1 MSNDRQHVATGSPYE
16 PIIGI
21 SRTVRV
27 GNLIAVS
34 GTAPLDPDGKTV
46 AVGDAAAQA
55 RLCLDIVR
63 RALEDLGSGLETV
76 YRTRTVLTR
85 ITDWETVRRVH
96 GLSQPWIV
104 WSFMWCGC

>member
-1 MSNDRQHVATGSPYE
+1 
-16 PIIGI
+16 
-21 SRTVRV
+21 
-27 GNLIAVS
+27 
-34 GTAPLDPDGKTV
+34 
-46 AVGDAAAQA
+46 
-55 RLCLDIVR
+55 
-63 RALEDLGSGLETV
+63 LETV